1 MSVIIHKGSKS
12 NKGHYLCLAKRNKK
26 DWHYFNDDETHDAY
40 MLLYERLRW
49 RVLFKAE
56 HID

>member
-26 DWHYFNDDETHDAY
+26 DWHYFNDDETYIVGSTDCLGHDAY
-40 MLLYERLRW
+40 MLLYERLR
-49 RVLFKAE
+49 
-56 HID
+56 